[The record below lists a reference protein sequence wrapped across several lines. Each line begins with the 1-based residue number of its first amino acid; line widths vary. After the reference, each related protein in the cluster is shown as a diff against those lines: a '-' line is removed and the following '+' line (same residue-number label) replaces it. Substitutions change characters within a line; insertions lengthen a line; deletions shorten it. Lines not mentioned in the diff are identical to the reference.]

1 MERLPMIGLDQI
13 RQAAERLAP
22 WVHRTPV
29 LTSRTLDERT
39 GSTVFFKCENFQRI
53 GAFKFRGAMNA
64 LLTLDDDAKRRG
76 VVTHSSGNHAQ
87 ALALAGRTLS
97 VRVCIVMPRTA
108 PAVKRQATASYGAEV
123 VSCEPTLADREAT
136 VNRLITEY
144 GYHLVHP
151 YDDWS
156 VIAGQGTAAWELLD
170 EVGMLDAVI
179 TPVGGG
185 GLLAGT
191 AITVKGRSPS
201 TQVIGA
207 EPKEA
212 DDALRSLLSGRI
224 EPSLDPKTIADGLR
238 TSLGER
244 PFSVIGSQVDTIA
257 TASEFEILDAMRFLF
272 ERMKIVVEPSGCL
285 PLAVLFNGQVPTERR
300 RIGLILSGGNVDPEP
315 LLMALRSQIASRS

>member
-1 MERLPMIGLDQI
+1 MIGLDEI

-22 WVHRTPV
+22 WIHRTPV
-29 LTSRTLDERT
+29 LTSRSLDERT
-39 GSTVFFKCENFQRI
+39 GASIFLKCENFQRI

-87 ALALAGRTLS
+87 ALALAGKSLGIP
-97 VRVCIVMPRTA
+97 VCIVMPRTA
-108 PAVKRQATASYGAEV
+108 PAVKRQATEGYGAEI

-136 VNRLITEY
+136 VNRLIAER

-156 VIAGQGTAAWELLD
+156 VIVGQGTAAWELLD
-170 EVGMLDAVI
+170 ETGPLDAVI

-185 GLLAGT
+185 GLLSGT
-191 AITVKGRSPS
+191 AISVKGRSPA
-201 TQVIGA
+201 TQVLGA

-224 EPSLDPKTIADGLR
+224 EPSCDPKTIADGLR

-244 PFSVIGSQVDTIA
+244 PFSVICSQVDTIA
-257 TASEFEILDAMRFLF
+257 TAHEAEILDAMRFLF
-272 ERMKIVVEPSGCL
+272 ERVKIVVEPSGCL
-285 PLAVLFNGQVPTERR
+285 PLAVILNGRVPTEGR
-300 RIGLILSGGNVDPEP
+300 RIGLILSGGNVDLEP
-315 LLMALRSQIASRS
+315 LFAALGSQIASPS

>member
-1 MERLPMIGLDQI
+1 MIDLEQI
-13 RQAAERLAP
+13 RQAAARLAP
-22 WVHRTPV
+22 WVRRTPV

-39 GSTVFFKCENFQRI
+39 GAAVFLKCENFQRI

-87 ALALAGRTLS
+87 ALALAGKRLG
-97 VRVCIVMPRTA
+97 VPVCIVMPRTA
-108 PAVKRQATASYGAEV
+108 PAVKRQATEGYGAEV

-136 VNRLITEY
+136 VSRLIAER

-151 YDDWS
+151 YDDWN

-170 EVGMLDAVI
+170 EVGPLDVVI

-185 GLLAGT
+185 GLLSGT
-191 AITVKGRSPS
+191 AITVKGRSPA

-207 EPKEA
+207 EPEAA

-224 EPSLDPKTIADGLR
+224 EPSHDPKTIADGLR
-238 TSLGER
+238 TSLGQR
-244 PFSVIGSQVDTIA
+244 PFSVIRSHVDTIA
-257 TASEFEILDAMRFLF
+257 TASESGILDAMRFLF
-272 ERMKIVVEPSGCL
+272 ERMKIVVEPSGSL
-285 PLAVLFNGQVPTERR
+285 PLAVLLNGRVPAEGR
-300 RIGLILSGGNVDPEP
+300 RIGLILSGGNVDLEP
-315 LLMALRSQIASRS
+315 LFAALGSQVASRS